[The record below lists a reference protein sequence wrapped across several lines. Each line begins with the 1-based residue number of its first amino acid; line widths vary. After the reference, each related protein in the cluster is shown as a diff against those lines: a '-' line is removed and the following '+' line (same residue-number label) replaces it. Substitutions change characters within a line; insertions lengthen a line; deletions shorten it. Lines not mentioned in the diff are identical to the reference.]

1 VAYICAD
8 VGARTGG
15 LRREGRA
22 DKPGPQDRG
31 TDARSRQ
38 RQRCRLMGPA
48 ERRAGR
54 HAEARG
60 KASTRGAQMADGEGE
75 SARARELPL
84 TGGAHLSGGAGARG
98 ALPGWVGLVLVEF
111 DFLFFSEFLIAFL
124 FIFSS
129 ELNSNLDTNQIQII
143 QTCTSNQRII

>member
-1 VAYICAD
+1 MWAHGPEVRGGRGELTSRARKIEAQTHGRGNGRGAD
-8 VGARTGG
+8 RWGPLSGERAGTRKREERRRHAGPRWQTGKERARG
-15 LRREGRA
+15 RENCCW
-22 DKPGPQDRG
+22 GPLVR
-31 TDARSRQ
+31 
-38 RQRCRLMGPA
+38 RCR
-48 ERRAGR
+48 R
-54 HAEARG
+54 
-60 KASTRGAQMADGEGE
+60 
-75 SARARELPL
+75 
-84 TGGAHLSGGAGARG
+84 ARG